1 MWPCGLIEVPSLVR
15 FVVLLLTPIDVLFD
29 CLRTLAI
36 NSIYASE
43 KRHCSLNMET
53 PSPETPQQPTFTPE
67 RFLMAAI
74 VAAVLAANLACGY
87 LAGEFAP
94 LTHLVVTTFTT
105 MVLLGIVATARHPK
119 SYATWVTTAVNGCW
133 LFIPALVA
141 PVTGDGY
148 ATVGVMFLLYTV
160 ALLICAAFFCLSR
173 SFRRSF
179 RYYQISS
186 FVHWIT
192 LVAMMW
198 MVWG

>member
-1 MWPCGLIEVPSLVR
+1 
-15 FVVLLLTPIDVLFD
+15 
-29 CLRTLAI
+29 
-36 NSIYASE
+36 
-43 KRHCSLNMET
+43 
-53 PSPETPQQPTFTPE
+53 
-67 RFLMAAI
+67 MAAI

-119 SYATWVTTAVNGCW
+119 SYATWVTTAVNGFG
-133 LFIPALVA
+133 LFIPALVG

-160 ALLICAAFFCLSR
+160 ALMVCAAFFCLSR
-173 SFRRSF
+173 GFRRSF

-186 FVHWIT
+186 FVYGIT
-192 LVAMMW
+192 VVLMLQ